1 MAVRWWGM
9 FSRSPE
15 AAMTHTTVLRFQPD
29 AMTPAQLAAVSYRWR
44 LTNVNSARIDAA
56 AKHL

>member
-1 MAVRWWGM
+1 
-9 FSRSPE
+9 
-15 AAMTHTTVLRFQPD
+15 MTHTTVLRFQPD